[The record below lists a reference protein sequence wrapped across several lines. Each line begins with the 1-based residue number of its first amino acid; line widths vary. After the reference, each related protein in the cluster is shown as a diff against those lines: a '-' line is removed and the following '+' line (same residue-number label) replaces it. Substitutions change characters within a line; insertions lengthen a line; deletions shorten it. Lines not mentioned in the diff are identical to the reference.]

1 MAVKVAT
8 GRAAERGQGGKTQ
21 GPVGHVRLEDTSAV
35 AWPGA
40 ALTGAPK
47 TSTAAWPGAALTG
60 APKTSTAAWPGA
72 TLTGAPKTSA
82 VAWPGATLTGA
93 EKPRD
98 ASRQNLD
105 DRRSGVSDPARV
117 FGSVQ
122 VGQGVE
128 GLQRVAL
135 GREVEFG
142 HCAVADAHI
151 EFDGGLG
158 RGAQNLPYCG

>member
-1 MAVKVAT
+1 MRGSQCWHAMAVKVAT

-47 TSTAAWPGAALTG
+47 TSAAAWPGAALTG

-72 TLTGAPKTSA
+72 TLTGA
-82 VAWPGATLTGA
+82 

-98 ASRQNLD
+98 ASRQNRD
-105 DRRSGVSDPARV
+105 DRRSGVSDPTRV

-142 HCAVADAHI
+142 HRAVADAHI

>member
-35 AWPGA
+35 ARPGA
-40 ALTGAPK
+40 ALTGAK
-47 TSTAAWPGAALTG
+47 
-60 APKTSTAAWPGA
+60 
-72 TLTGAPKTSA
+72 
-82 VAWPGATLTGA
+82 
-93 EKPRD
+93 KPRE
-98 ASRQNLD
+98 ASRQNRD
-105 DRRSGVSDPARV
+105 DRRSGVSDPAGV
-117 FGSVQ
+117 FGAVQ

-135 GREVEFG
+135 GGEVEFG
-142 HCAVADAHI
+142 HGAVADAHI
-151 EFDGGLG
+151 ELDGGLG

>member
-40 ALTGAPK
+40 ALTG
-47 TSTAAWPGAALTG
+47 T
-60 APKTSTAAWPGA
+60 PKTSTAAWPGA
-72 TLTGAPKTSA
+72 TLAGAK
-82 VAWPGATLTGA
+82 
-93 EKPRD
+93 KPLKD
-98 ASRQNLD
+98 SSRNRD
-105 DRRSGVSDPARV
+105 DRRSGVSDPAGV
-117 FGSVQ
+117 FGLVQ

-135 GREVEFG
+135 GGEVEFG
-142 HCAVADAHI
+142 HGAVADAHI

-158 RGAQNLPYCG
+158 RGAQNLPNCG